1 MSQIACEIIKCC
13 LFDVCLRVVRM
24 REGTRWKNE
33 SGEKNILNLCFL
45 DTSKDFIICN
55 CV

>member
-1 MSQIACEIIKCC
+1 
-13 LFDVCLRVVRM
+13 M